1 MDRRE
6 LLASLS
12 LTITGHAIGNRCG
25 FSAEPLENSPE
36 SPVENPLESSRANT
50 NWPAF
55 RGTGAKGVA
64 DDFPLPGRW
73 RVLWQSPVPG
83 LGHSSA
89 IVWGD
94 RVYVTTAVSDGGE
107 VPLKL
112 GLFGDRD
119 AAEEN
124 DRQSWIVMCF
134 DKRSGKL
141 LWEHAARSAV
151 ARTQRHLKATQ
162 ANTTLSTDG
171 EKLVAFFGSEGL
183 YCYSLDGDLLWS
195 KDFGIINVSKYG
207 VGWGYASSPALH
219 RDRIVLQC
227 DAPED
232 PYLAALSL
240 EDGKELW
247 RVPRAGVCE
256 RSWATPYIHESGGR
270 TQVITNGWPFVVSYD
285 LDTGAELWRLQGG
298 GDNPVPT
305 PFSAHGL
312 IYVASGHGA
321 VAPVWAIRPEA
332 NGDITVAD
340 GDTSN
345 QYVVW
350 TERRNGAYLMTPLV
364 YRDCLYSGT
373 NNGVLK
379 CYDALSGQLHYQ
391 KRLGNGTVA
400 LSASPVAGDGKIYWT
415 TEEGDVHVVEAGPE
429 FRELAVNNLGEQA
442 MATPAI
448 SAGVLFFRTRQSM
461 IAVGVA

>member
-1 MDRRE
+1 MDRRQ

-12 LTITGHAIGNRCG
+12 MSAAGFATGMRAS
-25 FSAEPLENSPE
+25 FSAESISSPE
-36 SPVENPLESSRANT
+36 ASDS

-55 RGTGAKGVA
+55 RGAGAKGVA
-64 DDFPLPGRW
+64 DGFPLPENW

-83 LGHSSA
+83 LGHSSPT
-89 IVWGD
+89 IWGN
-94 RVYVTTAVSDGGE
+94 RVYVATAVSEGGE

-134 DKRSGKL
+134 DKKSGEL
-141 LWEHAARSAV
+141 LWEKTARSAV

-171 EKLVAFFGSEGL
+171 ERLIAFFGSEGL
-183 YCYSLDGDLLWS
+183 YCYSLDGELLWS
-195 KDFGIINVSKYG
+195 KDFGTINVSKYG

-219 RDRIVLQC
+219 GDRIVLQC
-227 DAPED
+227 DAPDD
-232 PYLAALSL
+232 PYLVAVSMD
-240 EDGKELW
+240 DGKEIW
-247 RVPRAGVCE
+247 RVPRAGICE
-256 RSWATPYIHESGGR
+256 RSWATPYIHESEGR
-270 TQVITNGWPFVVSYD
+270 TQVIANGWPFVVSYD
-285 LDTGAELWRLQGG
+285 LASGEELWRLQGG

-312 IYVASGHGA
+312 IYIASGHGA
-321 VAPVWAIRPEA
+321 VAPVWAIRPDASGE
-332 NGDITVAD
+332 ITVAD
-340 GDTSN
+340 GETSN
-345 QYVVW
+345 DYVVW
-350 TERRNGAYLMTPLV
+350 TEMRNGAYLMTPLV

-373 NNGVLK
+373 NNGILK
-379 CYDALSGQLHYQ
+379 CYDALTGEPHYQ
-391 KRLGNGTVA
+391 KRLGNGTTA

-429 FRELAVNNLGEQA
+429 YRELAVNHLGEQA
-442 MATPAI
+442 MATPAL
-448 SAGVLFFRTRQSM
+448 SEGVLYFRTRRSL
-461 IAVGVA
+461 IAVGT